1 MVVEA
6 RSKYY
11 NATATRE
18 GNREY
23 LATEGRLIVQL
34 ILHDLPEIS
43 EARVELYEGRH
54 RLATIT
60 GRSEQPYAQYTILYE
75 SDLR

>member
-11 NATATRE
+11 SATATRE

-60 GRSEQPYAQYTILYE
+60 GRREQQYVQYTILYE
-75 SDLR
+75 GDLR